1 MFTRFAATS
10 VALAALASAIPQ
22 SVDVATGPTI
32 HIDASTKYQ
41 VYDGIGL
48 SEAFQRSLVM
58 HELDAKA
65 QTLVLDMLFD
75 NKTGAG
81 FNILRNGLGSS
92 PDQPF
97 DHMESIAP
105 MAPKSNSSAL
115 KYQPLSK
122 IRGDEYQLWLSKE
135 AISRGVYSIY
145 ADAWSADGAYHNYC
159 LNTLKANDHQA
170 T

>member
-1 MFTRFAATS
+1 MLARFTTTT
-10 VALAALASAIPQ
+10 VALAALVSAIPQ
-22 SVDVATGPTI
+22 SVDVATGPII
-32 HIDASTKYQ
+32 HIDANTKYQ

-135 AISRGVYSIY
+135 AISRGVYSVY
-145 ADAWSADGAYHNYC
+145 ADAWSADGAYHGYC
-159 LNTLKANDHQA
+159 LIPLNADKQQA